1 MSIEKESSGIPEVNV
16 SKRTTKVNLGMIIG
30 ILIFLAISVGV
41 VLWLSANE

>member
-16 SKRTTKVNLGMIIG
+16 SKRTTKVNLGIIVG
-30 ILIFLAISVGV
+30 VLVFLAISVGV

>member
-1 MSIEKESSGIPEVNV
+1 VNV

>member
-30 ILIFLAISVGV
+30 ILLFLAISVAV